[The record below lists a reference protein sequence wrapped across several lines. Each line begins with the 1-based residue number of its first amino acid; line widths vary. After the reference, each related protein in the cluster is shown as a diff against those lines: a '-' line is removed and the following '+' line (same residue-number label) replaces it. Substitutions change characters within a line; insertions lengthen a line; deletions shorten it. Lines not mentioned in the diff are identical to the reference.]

1 VVRRLSRF
9 DAFVTDRVRPN
20 LDFVR
25 LRAHLIPK
33 GNILT
38 MTKTLPPSKH
48 SRLTRAIE
56 DARIG
61 SQPSARGMRIIPSVK
76 VGETGKR
83 AQSAVKFPKSSNA
96 LRQYVAV
103 AREKMPTTPTVR
115 LRTEPPVSTQTSRL
129 KEAVPRFP
137 TSAKSP
143 AARLRKAQD
152 ADTDALM
159 PVRTMAQ
166 VGDIVRRSRRRRGL
180 TQADL
185 ALDAGTGRRFVSDVE
200 AGKPTIEF
208 ESLMKLCK
216 SLGVRLFA
224 IGPDDDE

>member
-1 VVRRLSRF
+1 
-9 DAFVTDRVRPN
+9 
-20 LDFVR
+20 
-25 LRAHLIPK
+25 
-33 GNILT
+33 
-38 MTKTLPPSKH
+38 
-48 SRLTRAIE
+48 
-56 DARIG
+56 
-61 SQPSARGMRIIPSVK
+61 MRIIQSAN
-76 VGETGKR
+76 VGEKGKR
-83 AQSAVKFPKSSNA
+83 AQSAVKFPKPSNA

-103 AREKMPTTPTVR
+103 VREKALTMPAVR
-115 LRTEPPVSTQTSRL
+115 LRTEPPVSTPTSRL
-129 KEAVPRFP
+129 TEGTVPRLL

-143 AARLRKAQD
+143 PARLRKAQD

-159 PVRTMAQ
+159 PIRTMAQ

-216 SLGVRLFA
+216 SLGVETLRNR
-224 IGPDDDE
+224 GG